1 MHIKKRS
8 RTARADADLPDS
20 PTEPSKTQR
29 KQAMQE
35 LQDLG
40 AELVELSREQLKRMA
55 LDEDLREAVLEY
67 QRIPKFEAQRRQL
80 QYIGKLMRTLD
91 AEPIRTAL
99 ADARGDSEAEVARL
113 HRIERLRSRLLADE
127 GVLAEILAAHP
138 DVDATHLRQLRRAT
152 LKEQAAQKPPR
163 NFRALF
169 QALKALETLETKEEM
184 HDA

>member
-8 RTARADADLPDS
+8 LQARAD
-20 PTEPSKTQR
+20 TEPAPPPSKTQR

-40 AELVELSREQLKRMA
+40 AELVDLSREQLQRMA
-55 LDEDLREAVLEY
+55 LDEDLREAVREY

-80 QYIGKLMRTLD
+80 QYIGKLMRHLD
-91 AEPIRTAL
+91 AEPIRAAL
-99 ADARGDSEAEVARL
+99 ADVRGDSQAEVARL

-127 GVLAEILAAHP
+127 RVLAEILAAHP

-152 LKEQAAQKPPR
+152 LKEQAEQKPPR

-169 QALKALETLETKEEM
+169 QALKALASAEPEEARP
-184 HDA
+184 DA